1 MADLN
6 NRFDDKVS
14 KDRQARGDG
23 QRIKLSSEEV
33 LEIYASSD
41 TIQALMH
48 IYQVGHTC
56 ITNIR
61 NQRSWVNLT
70 AGLDRGG

>member
-33 LEIYASSD
+33 LEIYASRAVP
-41 TIQALMH
+41 TE
-48 IYQVGHTC
+48 
-56 ITNIR
+56 
-61 NQRSWVNLT
+61 LT
-70 AGLDRGG
+70 AITLPPLPV